1 MFAALVAV
9 HLPDLWGGAARRLQ
23 PSSRRVAVCSGDMHP
38 WTTWT
43 GCCREMAGEGCSG
56 EGAAGTLL
64 WWWHLALGLPFPA
77 AGVLAAP
84 ALAGAPT
91 LKSIPLQEGSFATLG
106 WGVRWLACL
115 PPLGSALGEK
125 NIMARVWSRLGA
137 VPASPRTCDRSCLPP
152 VCSLWFRAPVALPWG
167 FAVSVHLGQ
176 AGSYPAL

>member
-1 MFAALVAV
+1 MLSGEEESLSVFAALVAV

-43 GCCREMAGEGCSG
+43 GCCREMAGQGCSG

-91 LKSIPLQEGSFATLG
+91 LKSIPLQYDHSRKDLLLLLG
-106 WGVRWLACL
+106 GVSGGWRAC
-115 PPLGSALGEK
+115 P
-125 NIMARVWSRLGA
+125 
-137 VPASPRTCDRSCLPP
+137 
-152 VCSLWFRAPVALPWG
+152 
-167 FAVSVHLGQ
+167 H
-176 AGSYPAL
+176 